1 MSTAAAVGHHHHHHH
16 PQIHHLSDGHAAH
29 PGDPVLA
36 AATAAAMDAAA
47 PGAADGVDASATEAA
62 VAATGTFVG
71 GPDDDDD
78 DEDAMPI
85 VPGTKTRKNFEERL
99 KELRKFKQKHGHCQ
113 VPHKFPQN
121 PQLGTWVDT
130 QRRLYRAHKRAP
142 GRPTTLSQENI
153 EKLLEV
159 GFNFEPR
166 PSREETWNARLAEL
180 AQYKSTHGHCNV
192 REDDQTFPGLGK
204 WVSYVRRQY
213 RLIRQGRRSKD
224 SKRLD
229 TIRIQQ
235 LRDMGFIFELREEM
249 AHKRFREGIQALREF
264 VEENGHASV
273 PNFYEK
279 NPTLG
284 LVVEEMKREATKLQN
299 GQSSAMLGDMLAELI
314 DLGLVSEMGSAQHA
328 QEEANAAAA
337 AAAAAAESLEQS
349 FAGV

>member
-166 PSREETWNARLAEL
+166 RGDLAIWWSWRGRLRCCAPHEISPRPKTL
-180 AQYKSTHGHCNV
+180 SLEVCPPIIRFIMSQAPFL
-192 REDDQTFPGLGK
+192 RED
-204 WVSYVRRQY
+204 
-213 RLIRQGRRSKD
+213 
-224 SKRLD
+224 
-229 TIRIQQ
+229 
-235 LRDMGFIFELREEM
+235 
-249 AHKRFREGIQALREF
+249 
-264 VEENGHASV
+264 
-273 PNFYEK
+273 
-279 NPTLG
+279 
-284 LVVEEMKREATKLQN
+284 
-299 GQSSAMLGDMLAELI
+299 
-314 DLGLVSEMGSAQHA
+314 
-328 QEEANAAAA
+328 
-337 AAAAAAESLEQS
+337 
-349 FAGV
+349 